1 MRFRG
6 TFEFHITTFFEP
18 YVRQWLVNTDDKTK
32 NWVEAV
38 CLFLGY
44 VV

>member
-6 TFEFHITTFFEP
+6 TFEFQITVFFEP

-38 CLFLGY
+38 CLFLSCM
-44 VV
+44 V

>member
-6 TFEFHITTFFEP
+6 TFEFQITVFFEP

-38 CLFLGY
+38 CLSLNC